1 MSDFSISLACHAF
14 HEDVE
19 YKWVTLHLAFI
30 RMKQEFLKK
39 LKYFLEKVLLLEWN
53 KRKTQM
59 AIRFFCC
66 RAISKTNWNLPRF
79 PPTCFAQ
86 TKVRKICCINC
97 SCFDLPLGMVIWNA
111 KILVIV
117 YLIWSTRQNRLH
129 TGIPRLVRPRT
140 IKLTTFLVEKHLY
153 FFWQF
158 LEILGIFKRAI
169 KTWFEIAIA
178 LINYVYLPKSIQ
190 KFYKCVNF
198 HLMGRTIRGER
209 YKWGSL
215 VIRG

>member
-1 MSDFSISLACHAF
+1 MATIFYSKDLFFDDGFNLLHFLSRFTWFHKGQSQRIQFSHLIRKRAKIVGFFYFFGLPRFSWRCWVQMSN
-14 HEDVE
+14 
-19 YKWVTLHLAFI
+19 TLIHLAFI
-30 RMKQEFLKK
+30 RMKQEVLKK

-117 YLIWSTRQNRLH
+117 YLIWSTRKNRLH
-129 TGIPRLVRPRT
+129 TGLPRLVHPRT
-140 IKLTTFLVEKHLY
+140 IKLTTFFGEKTPL

-158 LEILGIFKRAI
+158 LDILGI
-169 KTWFEIAIA
+169 
-178 LINYVYLPKSIQ
+178 
-190 KFYKCVNF
+190 
-198 HLMGRTIRGER
+198 
-209 YKWGSL
+209 
-215 VIRG
+215 